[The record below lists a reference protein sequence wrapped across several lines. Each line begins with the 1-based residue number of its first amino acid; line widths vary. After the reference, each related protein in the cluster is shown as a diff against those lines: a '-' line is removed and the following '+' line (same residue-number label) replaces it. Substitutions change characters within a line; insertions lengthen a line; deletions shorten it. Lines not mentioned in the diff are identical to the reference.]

1 MPAGSNAKGYED
13 MKKKTKRILSIVL
26 IVAAV
31 LLVAA
36 VFTIGRNRADE
47 GYDLVK
53 VEFERGALD
62 TVGKY
67 TETKGS
73 IYTKEA
79 FECGSEVRIKLDF
92 DSNVTYQLF
101 FYDENEDFVESSDEL
116 MKTTTVSAPD
126 GAVYCRLVVTPEWD
140 ADVDEDDQI
149 VRLWNVNKYAKQL
162 TVMVAPVEEAE

>member
-1 MPAGSNAKGYED
+1 
-13 MKKKTKRILSIVL
+13 MKKKTKTILSIVL

-79 FECGSEVRIKLDF
+79 FECLE
-92 DSNVTYQLF
+92 
-101 FYDENEDFVESSDEL
+101 
-116 MKTTTVSAPD
+116 
-126 GAVYCRLVVTPEWD
+126 
-140 ADVDEDDQI
+140 
-149 VRLWNVNKYAKQL
+149 KQL
-162 TVMVAPVEEAE
+162 RSFQMQKEKKLV

>member
-1 MPAGSNAKGYED
+1 

-62 TVGKY
+62 TVGEH

-79 FECGSEVRIKLDF
+79 FECGSEVRVKLDF
-92 DSNVTYQLF
+92 DSNVTYKFF
-101 FYDENEDFVESSDEL
+101 FYDEDEGFIESSNEFE
-116 MKTTTVSAPD
+116 KTTTVSVPD

-140 ADVDEDDQI
+140 DDVDKDDQI
-149 VRLWNVNKYAKQL
+149 VRAWQVNKYAKQL